1 MGRAASN
8 THRAS
13 LRQERGSSKTWKR
26 QLNALLPSHP
36 STVCVWLDKPLQ
48 TEAHLPSAYAIAGL
62 VGVNRLMGGLD
73 GRFFL
78 TGGADQLIKLW
89 CWDDKP
95 NVKCVKQ
102 FTGHTGTVRAIT
114 VCSSD
119 VFLSASNDQ

>member
-1 MGRAASN
+1 MQGGGASSG
-8 THRAS
+8 A
-13 LRQERGSSKTWKR
+13 WKCWVK
-26 QLNALLPSHP
+26 APSPSHF
-36 STVCVWLDKPLQ
+36 STVCVWLDQPLK

-62 VGVNRLMGGLD
+62 VGVNRLMGGLE

-89 CWDDKP
+89 CWDEKP
-95 NVKCVKQ
+95 NVKCVKH

-114 VCSSD
+114 VCSSG